1 VLRLESSPA
10 QAFGAARRSSLA
22 RAAIAPLGWFASDRL
37 PLLPSHLNMVNR
49 CEGLELPPA
58 RSSSQGL
65 STDEASEIL
74 KRSDFFAASGGPAI
88 NQLASLAELVNL
100 PSGDRLFDK
109 GDVGTAM
116 YFVVHGEMRL
126 HNGEVVIGRLGPGS
140 VFGEVAAL
148 SQERRS
154 ASVTAVSD
162 TLLLKLEQDAIYST
176 IAAQPAAARSLI
188 EALCAREREII
199 DEKFDRIIEARVL
212 ERELEIGQSIQ
223 KNFLPETIPVIDG
236 WTLDGLLRPARKV
249 AGDFFDFFFVPD
261 VGRVGIVIGDVCDK
275 GVGAALF
282 MSLFRSLIRSGALHR
297 YAAGGTVGVE
307 DPATLLRRTMRAT
320 NQYVTST
327 HPGSSIFA
335 TVFFGLLDP
344 RTGELVYINAGHEAP
359 VIGGPSGVRAQL
371 SATGPV
377 IGLIEDLEHAVAEA
391 TLAPGELLFGYT
403 DGATDARNE
412 GGRQFGEERLLEEV
426 CRGATDASSLLLCL
440 LAALDAFSGRAEQ
453 YDDITMICLH
463 RHPDRD

>member
-1 VLRLESSPA
+1 MA
-10 QAFGAARRSSLA
+10 DRR
-22 RAAIAPLGWFASDRL
+22 D
-37 PLLPSHLNMVNR
+37 
-49 CEGLELPPA
+49 GLEPA
-58 RSSSQGL
+58 SAPISSQAL
-65 STDEASEIL
+65 STEEASEIL
-74 KRSDFFAASGGPAI
+74 RRSDFFAASGAPAI
-88 NQLASLAELVNL
+88 KQLASLAELVRV
-100 PSGDRLFDK
+100 PFGDRLFDK

-116 YFVVHGEMRL
+116 YFLVHGRVRL
-126 HNGEVVIGRLGPGS
+126 HNGEVVIGHLGPGA

-154 ASVTAVSD
+154 ASVTAASD
-162 TLLLKLEQDAIYST
+162 TVLLKLEQDAIYST
-176 IAAQPAAARSLI
+176 LASQPGAARALI

-199 DEKFDRIIEARVL
+199 DEKFDRIVEARVL

-236 WTLDGLLRPARKV
+236 WSLDGLLRPARKV
-249 AGDFFDFFFVPD
+249 AGDFFDFFLVPD
-261 VGRVGIVIGDVCDK
+261 VGRIGIVIGDVCDK

-320 NQYVTST
+320 NQYVAST

-335 TVFFGLLDP
+335 TVFFGLLEP
-344 RTGELVYINAGHEAP
+344 RTGELAYVNAGHEAP
-359 VIGGPSGVRAQL
+359 VVCGRSGIRAHL

-377 IGLIEDLEHAVAEA
+377 IGLIENLEHAVGEA

-412 GGRQFGEERLLEEV
+412 AGQQFGEERLLEEM
-426 CRGATDASSLLLCL
+426 CRGASEASSVLQRL
-440 LAALDAFSGRAEQ
+440 LAALDAFGGRAEQ
-453 YDDITMICLH
+453 YDDITMICVH
-463 RHPDRD
+463 RQLDRD

>member
-1 VLRLESSPA
+1 MA
-10 QAFGAARRSSLA
+10 
-22 RAAIAPLGWFASDRL
+22 
-37 PLLPSHLNMVNR
+37 NR
-49 CEGLELPPA
+49 CDGLELASAPG
-58 RSSSQGL
+58 SSPTL
-65 STDEASEIL
+65 STEEASEIL
-74 KRSDFFAASGGPAI
+74 KRSDFFAASGAPAI
-88 NQLASLAELVNL
+88 NQLASLAELVRV

-116 YFVVHGEMRL
+116 YFLVHGRVRL
-126 HNGEVVIGRLGPGS
+126 HNGEVVIGHLGPGA

-154 ASVTAVSD
+154 ASVTATSD
-162 TLLLKLEQDAIYST
+162 TVLLKLEQEAIYST
-176 IAAQPAAARSLI
+176 LASQPGAARSLI

-199 DEKFDRIIEARVL
+199 DEKFERIVEARVL

-236 WTLDGLLRPARKV
+236 WSLDGLLRPARKV

-261 VGRVGIVIGDVCDK
+261 VGRIGIVIGDVCDK

-320 NQYVTST
+320 NQYVAST

-335 TVFFGLLDP
+335 TVFFGLLEP
-344 RTGELVYINAGHEAP
+344 RTGELAYINAGHEAA
-359 VIGGPSGVRAQL
+359 VICGPSGIRAQL

-377 IGLIEDLEHAVAEA
+377 IGLIENLEHAVGEA

-412 GGRQFGEERLLEEV
+412 AGQQFGDERLLEEM
-426 CRGATDASSLLLCL
+426 CREATDASSVLQRL

-453 YDDITMICLH
+453 YDDITMICVH

>member
-1 VLRLESSPA
+1 MA
-10 QAFGAARRSSLA
+10 NRRDG
-22 RAAIAPLGWFASDRL
+22 LG
-37 PLLPSHLNMVNR
+37 
-49 CEGLELPPA
+49 LPPA
-58 RSSSQGL
+58 RNSSQAL
-65 STDEASEIL
+65 SIDEASEIL
-74 KRSDFFAASGGPAI
+74 RSSDFFAASAAPAI
-88 NQLASLAELVNL
+88 RQLASQAELVRV

-116 YFVVHGEMRL
+116 YFVVHGRVRL
-126 HNGEVVIGRLGPGS
+126 HNGEVVIGHLDPGA

-148 SQERRS
+148 SLERRS
-154 ASVTAVSD
+154 ASVTAVGD

-176 IAAQPAAARSLI
+176 LAAQPGAARSLI
-188 EALCAREREII
+188 EALCARERQII

-223 KNFLPETIPVIDG
+223 RNFLPESIPVIDG
-236 WTLDGLLRPARKV
+236 WGLDGLLRPARKV
-249 AGDFFDFFFVPD
+249 AGDFYDFFLVPD

-359 VIGGPSGVRAQL
+359 VIGGPSGLRAQL

-377 IGLIEDLEHAVAEA
+377 IGLIENLEHAVGEA

-412 GGRQFGEERLLEEV
+412 AGQQFGEERLLAEM
-426 CRGATDASSLLLCL
+426 CRGSRDASSVLPCL
-440 LAALDAFSGRAEQ
+440 LAALDAFSGTAEQ
-453 YDDITMICLH
+453 YDDITMICVQ

>member
-1 VLRLESSPA
+1 MANRRDDLDLPPV
-10 QAFGAARRSSLA
+10 RRSLP
-22 RAAIAPLGWFASDRL
+22 AP
-37 PLLPSHLNMVNR
+37 
-49 CEGLELPPA
+49 
-58 RSSSQGL
+58 

-74 KRSDFFAASGGPAI
+74 KSSSFFAASEGAAI
-88 NQLASLAELVNL
+88 KQLASLAELVNL

-116 YFVVHGEMRL
+116 YFVVHGRVQM
-126 HNGEVVIGRLGPGS
+126 HNGEVVIGHLGPGAI
-140 VFGEVAAL
+140 FGEVAAL

-162 TLLLKLEQDAIYST
+162 TVLLKLEQDAIYAT
-176 IAAQPAAARSLI
+176 LAAQPGAARSLI

-199 DEKFDRIIEARVL
+199 DEKFDRIIETRVL
-212 ERELEIGQSIQ
+212 ERELEIGQRIQ
-223 KNFLPETIPVIDG
+223 RNFLPETIPVIDG
-236 WTLDGLLRPARKV
+236 WGLDGLLRPARKV
-249 AGDFFDFFFVPD
+249 AGDFFDFFLVPD

-320 NQYVTST
+320 NQYITST

-335 TVFFGLLDP
+335 SVFFGLLEP
-344 RTGELVYINAGHEAP
+344 RTGEIAYVNAGHEAP
-359 VIGGPSGVRAQL
+359 VIAGPSGIRVQL
-371 SATGPV
+371 EATGPV
-377 IGLIEDLEHAVAEA
+377 IGLIENLEHAVGEA
-391 TLAPGELLFGYT
+391 TLSPGELLFGYT

-412 GGRQFGEERLLEEV
+412 AGQPFGEERLLEAM
-426 CRGATDASSLLLCL
+426 CRGATDSSSVLQCL

-453 YDDITMICLH
+453 YDDITMICLQ